1 MELLVLAIGAL
12 ILVGLLCWPKSGW
25 LSRWQAARRLAA
37 RAQEED
43 ALKHILKT
51 EVNGQVPTLDSVAGA
66 LQLKPGKAAALLKG
80 MEERGFISHDQGRLK
95 LCRSGRDLALQVI
108 RAHRLW
114 ESYLADQTGL
124 TEADWHPQA
133 ERQEHVLSPQQADAL
148 SARLGYPT
156 RDPHGDRI
164 PEPGAELPAETA
176 LPLTALPVDTPARIT
191 HIEDEPEAIY
201 AQLVALG
208 LRPGLQVTVLDKS
221 PQQIR
226 FWADGSLQVL
236 APVLA
241 NNISVEPLPGLKP
254 ADVLETHTL
263 CQLKPGQR
271 ARVLGLAPACRG
283 PERRRLLDLGFVPG
297 TLIEVEMVSPAGDPV
312 AYRLRD
318 SVVALR
324 RQQAALVRVSPEQP
338 ALA

>member
-1 MELLVLAIGAL
+1 MWLVLIAAV
-12 ILVGLLCWPKSGW
+12 ILGLVLLWPKAGW
-25 LSRWQAARRLAA
+25 LSRLQAARRLTA

-51 EVNGQVPTLDSVAGA
+51 EVNGQVPTLTSVAGA
-66 LQLKPGKAAALLKG
+66 LHLKPSRAAALLKR

-95 LCRSGRDLALQVI
+95 LCRSGRELALHII

-114 ESYLADQTGL
+114 ESYLADQSGMA
-124 TEADWHPQA
+124 EADWHPQA

-148 SARLGYPT
+148 SARLGYPSY
-156 RDPHGDRI
+156 DPHGDRI
-164 PEPGAELPAETA
+164 PEPGGELPAETA
-176 LPLTALPVDTPARIT
+176 LPLTALPRDTPARIT

-201 AQLVALG
+201 AQLLTLG
-208 LRPGLQVTVLDKS
+208 LRPGLTVTVLEKN

-226 FWADGSLQVL
+226 FWADGSVHVL
-236 APVLA
+236 AQLLA
-241 NNISVEPLPGLKP
+241 NNISVEPLPGVKP
-254 ADVLETHTL
+254 GDLLETHNL
-263 CQLKPGQR
+263 AELQPGQQ

-283 PERRRLLDLGFVPG
+283 AERRRLLDLGFVPG
-297 TLIEVEMVSPAGDPV
+297 TVVQVEMVSPAGDPV

-324 RQQAALVRVSPEQP
+324 RQQAALIRIRPEEP
-338 ALA
+338 AVA

>member
-1 MELLVLAIGAL
+1 MKIVVLLLVSLL
-12 ILVGLLCWPKSGW
+12 LVGLLCWPKAGW
-25 LSRWQAARRLAA
+25 LSRWRAARRLAA

-51 EVNGQVPTLDSVAGA
+51 EVNGQVPTLNSVAGA

-95 LCRSGRDLALQVI
+95 LCRSGRDLALHVI

-114 ESYLADQTGL
+114 ESYLADQTGMA
-124 TEADWHPQA
+124 EADWHPQA

-148 SARLGYPT
+148 CARLGYPT
-156 RDPHGDRI
+156 HDPHGDRI

-176 LPLTALPVDTPARIT
+176 VLLTALAPDTPARIT

-201 AQLVALG
+201 AQLLALG
-208 LRPGLQVTVLDKS
+208 LRPGLHVTVLDKS

-226 FWADGSLQVL
+226 FWADGSVQVL

-254 ADVLETHTL
+254 ADLLETHTL
-263 CQLKPGQR
+263 AELTPGQR

-297 TLIEVEMVSPAGDPV
+297 TPIEVELVSPAGDPV

-318 SVVALR
+318 SLVALR
-324 RQQAALVRVSPEQP
+324 RQQAALVRVSFEQP
-338 ALA
+338 TGA